1 MKDDLAESLRIK
13 NTPHT
18 HTKNKPTILTS
29 TIARSSVASP
39 ICQEGQNDR
48 TFQIFAYSS
57 RFVLFLPNFSL
68 FFSLFFSRFLANSSL
83 SRVALCPPFEPP
95 VATLLIARALVGILI
110 TIKLTED
117 VPDQRKAQRVID
129 SRHEYTAWF

>member
-1 MKDDLAESLRIK
+1 MTE
-13 NTPHT
+13 P
-18 HTKNKPTILTS
+18 
-29 TIARSSVASP
+29 
-39 ICQEGQNDR
+39 
-48 TFQIFAYSS
+48 S
-57 RFVLFLPNFSL
+57 RFLPIL
-68 FFSLFFSRFLANSSL
+68 PDFFSFYPIFPDFFPLFSRFLANSSL